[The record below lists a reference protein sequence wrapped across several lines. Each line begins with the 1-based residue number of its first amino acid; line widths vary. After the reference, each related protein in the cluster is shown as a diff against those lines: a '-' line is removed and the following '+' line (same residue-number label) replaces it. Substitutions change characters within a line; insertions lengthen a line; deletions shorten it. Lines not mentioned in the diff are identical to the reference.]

1 MIEESLVAELVNG
14 SSITAVV
21 HLGGFF
27 GTPEF
32 EEMEVVAFG
41 AAKMMTAVVV
51 AAAAA
56 AAAGVFVAT
65 VTDSVDQITVDS
77 LLESYL
83 SVAGIAAQIAGP
95 GAAAVVFAVA
105 GAVAEDVVADSGGG
119 WFVTAPCSV
128 S

>member
-1 MIEESLVAELVNG
+1 MDMVEESLVAELVNG

-21 HLGGFF
+21 HLGEFF

-32 EEMEVVAFG
+32 EETEVVAFG
-41 AAKMMTAVVV
+41 AVKMMTAVVV
-51 AAAAA
+51 AAAA
-56 AAAGVFVAT
+56 GVFVAT
-65 VTDSVDQITVDS
+65 VADSVDQITVDS

-83 SVAGIAAQIAGP
+83 AVAGIAAQVAGP
-95 GAAAVVFAVA
+95 GAAAA

-119 WFVTAPCSV
+119 WFVITPCSV

>member
-14 SSITAVV
+14 SSITDVV

-41 AAKMMTAVVV
+41 AVKMMTAVVV

-56 AAAGVFVAT
+56 AAGVFVAT
-65 VTDSVDQITVDS
+65 VNDSVDQITVDS

-83 SVAGIAAQIAGP
+83 SVAGIAAQLAGP